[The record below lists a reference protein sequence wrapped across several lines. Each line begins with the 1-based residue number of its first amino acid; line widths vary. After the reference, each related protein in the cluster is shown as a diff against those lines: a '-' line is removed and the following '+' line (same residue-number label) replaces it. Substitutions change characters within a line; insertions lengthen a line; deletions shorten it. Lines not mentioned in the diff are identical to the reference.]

1 MEIDRPL
8 TPAVP
13 GPAAPRRSWVAPA
26 VLELGSMRQLTLLQ
40 GTSQEEECDP
50 DLDPNCFG

>member
-1 MEIDRPL
+1 MDIDRSP

-13 GPAAPRRSWVAPA
+13 GPAARKRTWVSPA

-40 GTSQEEECDP
+40 GPSGGGICNPFENPECP
-50 DLDPNCFG
+50 